1 MVRGLP
7 EEIHDAHLHCPRA
20 HAYAHCVPRAE
31 GHLPGKAGATLKRD
45 PEKIVMVCIRV
56 VISPQPIKARNKN
69 DVEWQHL
76 QYCIEICEIKHTSTS
91 EVSSQDLPFLFD
103 LVDGCDDADNPRAC
117 LGINWRLD

>member
-91 EVSSQDLPFLFD
+91 EVSSQEYIQAIRPVL
-103 LVDGCDDADNPRAC
+103 
-117 LGINWRLD
+117 

>member
-1 MVRGLP
+1 MRGLP
-7 EEIHDAHLHCPRA
+7 EEIHDDHLHCPRA

-56 VISPQPIKARNKN
+56 VISPQPIKERNKN

-76 QYCIEICEIKHTSTS
+76 QYCAVIEAT
-91 EVSSQDLPFLFD
+91 LPWFKANRPKGNIVWCHLARWSLEQRTFGSGM
-103 LVDGCDDADNPRAC
+103 DGRNNSNER
-117 LGINWRLD
+117 